1 MIAMYL
7 STVAIVDPLF
17 AWSLGLGHF
26 KMGLGPFKYIGTGP
40 RTGLLW
46 AATWPRFLS
55 TLLSCTVS
63 HIVWSIA
70 AVSEEGLSKGKR
82 LLLLLLCT

>member
-17 AWSLGLGHF
+17 AWSL
-26 KMGLGPFKYIGTGP
+26 GLGPFKYIGTGP

-55 TLLSCTVS
+55 TLLSCIVS

-70 AVSEEGLSKGKR
+70 AVSEDCLSKGKR